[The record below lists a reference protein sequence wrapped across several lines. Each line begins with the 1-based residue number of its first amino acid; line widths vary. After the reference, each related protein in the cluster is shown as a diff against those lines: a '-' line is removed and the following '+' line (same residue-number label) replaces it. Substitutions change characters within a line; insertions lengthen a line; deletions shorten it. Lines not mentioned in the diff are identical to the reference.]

1 MSFGRCRICL
11 LVCAALTLTA
21 CAGGGGG
28 GGSGGAAIPPFDLY
42 SSVAVADLNGDGL
55 PDVVAVYTHISGP
68 PPHPGFVAVY
78 LQNAANPGHFLPAS
92 TYAAGNDPVS
102 VAVADLDGDGRPDIV
117 TANAILSANGAGNST
132 VSVLLQDAAHP
143 GHYLSAVN
151 YATGPDPVFV
161 AIGDL
166 NGDGKPDLAVADSTG
181 ISVLLQDSAGRFL
194 PRTTIATGGPCSS
207 VAILDLDG
215 DGTPDLLA
223 TNAAS
228 VLVLLQNPGDG
239 GSFQA
244 PVRYAAGQQPLYAV
258 AGDLNG
264 DGRPDIAVANIGTP
278 SDLTQASVSVLLQD
292 PMRPGAFLAAVNY
305 ATQADSSAVAIADL
319 DADGWPDLAVANSGT
334 LAGVCPPD
342 CNSVNT
348 GVSVLLQDGTT
359 AGHFG
364 AAVNYPA
371 TGNDFVTGVAVADI
385 NGDGRPDLVVLQA
398 GGVFIR
404 LQDPLHPGQF
414 LAAQSIA
421 D

>member
-1 MSFGRCRICL
+1 MSFGRCRVPL

-21 CAGGGGG
+21 CGGGGG
-28 GGSGGAAIPPFDLY
+28 GDGGGETIPPFDLY
-42 SSVAVADLNGDGL
+42 SSVAVADINGDGL
-55 PDVVAVYTHISGP
+55 PDVVAAYTHIAGP

-78 LQNAANPGHFLPAS
+78 LQNGANPGHFLPAS
-92 TYAAGNDPVS
+92 TYAVGNDPVS

-117 TANAILSANGAGNST
+117 TTNAILSANGAGNST
-132 VSVLLQDAAHP
+132 VSVLLQDAVHP
-143 GHYLSAVN
+143 GRYLPAMN
-151 YATGPDPVFV
+151 YVTGADPVFV

-166 NGDGKPDLAVADSTG
+166 NGDGKPDLGVADSTG

-194 PRTTIATGGPCSS
+194 PKTTIATGGPCSS
-207 VAILDLDG
+207 VAIVDLDG
-215 DGTPDLLA
+215 DGIPDLLA
-223 TNAAS
+223 TDAAS

-244 PVRYAAGQQPLYAV
+244 PVRYAAGQQPHYAV

-264 DGRPDIAVANIGTP
+264 DGKPDIAVANIGTP
-278 SDLTQASVSVLLQD
+278 SDLTKASASVLLQD
-292 PMRPGAFLAAVNY
+292 PTHPGAFLAAVNY
-305 ATQADSSAVAIADL
+305 ATEADSVTVAIADL
-319 DADGWPDLAVANSGT
+319 DGNGSPDLAVANSGT
-334 LAGVCPPD
+334 LAGVCPPN

-348 GVSVLLQDGTT
+348 GVSVLLQDATT

-364 AAVNYPA
+364 SAANYPA
-371 TGNDFVTGVAVADI
+371 TGSDFVTGVAVADV
-385 NGDGRPDLVVLQA
+385 NGDGKADLIVLQA

-414 LAAQSIA
+414 LGAASLT

>member
-1 MSFGRCRICL
+1 MSTRVGRVWL
-11 LVCAALTLTA
+11 PFWVSLVLAA
-21 CAGGGGG
+21 CGGGGDGGGGG
-28 GGSGGAAIPPFDLY
+28 TIPPFDSY
-42 SSVAVADLNGDGL
+42 SSLVAADLNGDGL
-55 PDVVAVYTHISGP
+55 LDVIVVYTHISGP

-78 LQNAANPGHFLPAS
+78 LQNGANPGHFLPAS
-92 TYAAGNDPVS
+92 TYAVGNDPVS
-102 VAVADLDGDGRPDIV
+102 VAVADLDGDGRPDVV

-132 VSVLLQDAAHP
+132 VSVLLQDATHP

-151 YATGPDPVFV
+151 YTTDPDPVSV
-161 AIGDL
+161 VIGDL
-166 NGDGKPDLAVADSTG
+166 NGDGKPDLAVADSGG
-181 ISVLLQDSAGRFL
+181 ISVLLQDSAGKFL
-194 PRTTIATGGPCSS
+194 PKMTVATGGPCSS
-207 VAILDLDG
+207 VAIVDLDG
-215 DGTPDLLA
+215 DGIPDLLA
-223 TNAAS
+223 TDAAS
-228 VLVLLQNPGDG
+228 ALVLLQNPGDG

-244 PVRYAAGQQPLYAV
+244 PTRYAAGQQPLYAV

-278 SDLTQASVSVLLQD
+278 SDLTKASVSVLLQD
-292 PMRPGAFLAAVNY
+292 PTRPGAFLPAVNY
-305 ATQADSSAVAIADL
+305 ATQADSIAVAIADL
-319 DADGWPDLAVANSGT
+319 DGDGWPDLAVANSGR

-364 AAVNYPA
+364 AAVNYAA
-371 TGNDFVTGVAVADI
+371 TGNDFVTGVAVADV
-385 NGDGRPDLVVLQA
+385 NGDGKADLIVLQA

-414 LAAQSIA
+414 LAARSIL

>member
-1 MSFGRCRICL
+1 MSCRACCVW
-11 LVCAALTLTA
+11 LVA
-21 CAGGGGG
+21 CASLALVACGGGGG
-28 GGSGGAAIPPFDLY
+28 AGSEAIPPFDSY
-42 SSVAVADLNGDGL
+42 TSVAVADLNGDGL
-55 PDVVAVYTHISGP
+55 LDVVAAYTHISAP

-78 LQNAANPGHFLPAS
+78 LQNGANPGHFLPAL
-92 TYAAGNDPVS
+92 TFAVGNDPES

-117 TANAILSANGAGNST
+117 TANAILSANGAGTSS

-143 GHYLSAVN
+143 GHYLPAVN

-181 ISVLLQDSAGRFL
+181 ISVLLHDSAGKFL

-207 VAILDLDG
+207 VAIVDLDG

-223 TNAAS
+223 SDAVS

-239 GSFQA
+239 SSFQA

-264 DGRPDIAVANIGTP
+264 DGKPDIAVANIGTP
-278 SDLTQASVSVLLQD
+278 SDLTKASASVLLQD
-292 PMRPGAFLAAVNY
+292 PTRTGAFLAVVNY
-305 ATQADSSAVAIADL
+305 ATQANSTAVAIADL
-319 DADGWPDLAVANSGT
+319 DGDGWPDLAVANSGT
-334 LAGVCPPD
+334 LAGPCPPD

-364 AAVNYPA
+364 TAVNYVA
-371 TGNDFVTGVAVADI
+371 TGNDFVTGVAVADV
-385 NGDGRPDLVVLQA
+385 NGDGKADLIVLQA

-404 LQDPLHPGQF
+404 LQDSLHPGQF
-414 LAAQSIA
+414 LAARSIS